1 MYPRLHV
8 VRVSIATMDS
18 RAAAAE
24 LRERIG
30 SGARVPAAV
39 VVFCS
44 PKYDLGALGSAL
56 AAAMPCPVIGCTTAG
71 QIGPL
76 GFQPIGLTAAALYS
90 DELTVTPY
98 LIAPL
103 DQAQACAAE
112 VGAAALAKLGR
123 RGRGFGLLLIDG
135 LSIAEERVAATLSSA
150 LAGLP
155 IIGGSAGDDLVFDET
170 FVYFDGR
177 FVQGAATLAIFAT
190 TLPFTP
196 IKHQHFAPTGR
207 RLVIT
212 AADAEQR
219 VVREINGLP
228 AADAYADAI
237 GATDSLKGRHLSR
250 HPLMLKVGGD
260 YYIRSIR
267 AVNDDKSLTMYC
279 AIEAGIVLT
288 LGEPLDGVQTLQRA
302 LAGAA
307 AAVGGPQLILGCDC
321 VLRRLQFEQDGQAS
335 EVGALLAEHRV
346 IGFSTYGEQFNG
358 LHVNQTFT
366 GVALGGA

>member
-1 MYPRLHV
+1 MVPRLHV
-8 VRVSIATMDS
+8 VRVSIAAMDS
-18 RAAAAE
+18 REAAAE
-24 LRERIG
+24 LRARIDL
-30 SGARVPAAV
+30 GARVPAAV
-39 VVFCS
+39 VFFCS
-44 PKYDLGALGSAL
+44 PKYDLVALGHAL
-56 AAAMPCPVIGCTTAG
+56 AAVPCPMIGCTTSG
-71 QIGPL
+71 QIGPQ
-76 GFQPIGLTAAALYS
+76 GFQAKGLTAAALYS
-90 DELTVTPY
+90 DELAVTPY

-103 DQAQACAAE
+103 HQPQACAAE
-112 VGAAALAKLGR
+112 VGAAARAKLGP
-123 RGRGFGLLLIDG
+123 RGKGFGLLLIDG

-150 LAGLP
+150 LSGLP
-155 IIGGSAGDDLVFDET
+155 IIGGSAGDDLAFAET

-177 FVQGAATLAIFAT
+177 FARDAATLAIFAT

-196 IKHQHFAPTGR
+196 IKHQDFAPTRR

-228 AADAYADAI
+228 AADAYANAI
-237 GATDSLKGRHLSR
+237 GATAPLERRHLSR

-267 AVNDDKSLTMYC
+267 SVNHDKSLTMYC

-288 LGEPLDGVQTLQRA
+288 LGQPLDGVVTLQRA
-302 LAGAA
+302 LAAAA
-307 AAVGGPQLILGCDC
+307 AAVGAPQLILGCDC
-321 VLRRLQFEQDGQAS
+321 VLRRIQFEHDGHAS

-346 IGFSTYGEQFNG
+346 VGFSTYGEQFNG

-366 GVALGGA
+366 GVALGGS